1 MLHVRE
7 TKMPKHSLLS
17 DIRTQLR
24 NLCVLILLFVPY
36 HAYAGEQVPIDDGT
50 TNNNTTNNDNG
61 NDITGD
67 FSNNYEDSTV
77 ESNNTSQVTNYNG
90 AGSSPGSSPVMSSI
104 SPTMMGG
111 GGNDSCLIPKSR
123 GLQLNIIGLSQGE
136 MQQDPQCNRRKNAR
150 LLGLPQQVGGLGLQ
164 VSAISIMCQDPT
176 VFRSMMLAN
185 TPCPINDTR
194 TGRLLMG
201 KNAINKYREDPATFV
216 VGYADDKEFWDTLLR
231 VGEEY
236 VDEEELVED
245 TGPKLSISDRFRSSK
260 RRSNSG
266 SGTNSTN
273 IRSGNGGPK
282 PNNDRS
288 GKAGLPD

>member
-1 MLHVRE
+1 ML
-7 TKMPKHSLLS
+7 KHSLLS
-17 DIRTQLR
+17 DIRTQLQS
-24 NLCVLILLFVPY
+24 LCVAILLFL
-36 HAYAGEQVPIDDGT
+36 AYPGSAQEQVPIDDGI
-50 TNNNTTNNDNG
+50 TNNNTTTTDNG
-61 NDITGD
+61 NDIEGD

-77 ESNNTSQVTNYNG
+77 DSNNQSEVINYNG

-136 MQQDPQCNRRKNAR
+136 MQQDPNCNRRKNAR

-164 VSAISIMCQDPT
+164 VSAISVMCQDPT

-185 TPCPINDTR
+185 TPCPINDAR

-201 KNAINKYREDPATFV
+201 KNAINKYRENPATFV
-216 VGYADDKEFWDTLLR
+216 VGYAEDKEFWDTLLR

-236 VDEEELVED
+236 EDEEIVVED
-245 TGPKLSISDRFRSSK
+245 NTPKLSISDRFRSSK
-260 RRSNSG
+260 RNKSSSPTTSNVNNAD
-266 SGTNSTN
+266 TNRT
-273 IRSGNGGPK
+273 
-282 PNNDRS
+282 
-288 GKAGLPD
+288 GKD

>member
-7 TKMPKHSLLS
+7 TRMQEHSHLL
-17 DIRTQLR
+17 DIRMQLQS
-24 NLCVLILLFVPY
+24 LCVAILLLLPFQG
-36 HAYAGEQVPIDDGT
+36 YAQEQVPIDDGT
-50 TNNNTTNNDNG
+50 TTNNTTTNDTG

-77 ESNNTSQVTNYNG
+77 ESNNTSEVINYNG

-136 MQQDPQCNRRKNAR
+136 MQQDPNCNRRKNAR

-164 VSAISIMCQDPT
+164 VSAISVMCQDPT

-185 TPCPINDTR
+185 TPCPINDSR

-201 KNAINKYREDPATFV
+201 KKAIDKYRENPDTFV
-216 VGYADDKEFWDTLLR
+216 VGYADDKVFWDTLLR

-236 VDEEELVED
+236 EDEEIVVED
-245 TGPKLSISDRFRSSK
+245 NTPKLSISDRFRSSK
-260 RRSNSG
+260 RNKSTSNPATTSSNTGTGDSG
-266 SGTNSTN
+266 
-273 IRSGNGGPK
+273 P
-282 PNNDRS
+282 
-288 GKAGLPD
+288 

>member
-1 MLHVRE
+1 MQE
-7 TKMPKHSLLS
+7 HSHLS
-17 DIRTQLR
+17 DIRMQLR
-24 NLCVLILLFVPY
+24 SLCVAILLLLPFPG
-36 HAYAGEQVPIDDGT
+36 YAQEQVPIDDGT
-50 TNNNTTNNDNG
+50 TTNNTTTNDTG

-77 ESNNTSQVTNYNG
+77 ESNNTSEVINYNG

-136 MQQDPQCNRRKNAR
+136 MQQDPNCNRRKNAR

-164 VSAISIMCQDPT
+164 VSAISVMCQDPT

-185 TPCPINDTR
+185 TPCPINDSR

-201 KNAINKYREDPATFV
+201 KKAIDKYRENPDTFV
-216 VGYADDKEFWDTLLR
+216 VGYADDKVFWDTLLR

-236 VDEEELVED
+236 EEDEEVVVED
-245 TGPKLSISDRFRSSK
+245 TTPRLSISDRFRSSK
-260 RRSNSG
+260 RNKSTSNTATTSSNAGTGDSG
-266 SGTNSTN
+266 
-273 IRSGNGGPK
+273 P
-282 PNNDRS
+282 
-288 GKAGLPD
+288 